1 MPIRV
6 TEPREGL
13 AWGVLWVV
21 LILVGVIV
29 AAGYF
34 GWYVPTI
41 RERAHGEHRSM
52 ETLPVNVLAQNLNM
66 AC

>member
-1 MPIRV
+1 MMPHRV
-6 TEPREGL
+6 AESQEGL

-34 GWYVPTI
+34 GWYVPTN
-41 RERAHGEHRSM
+41 RERAHSEHRSRT
-52 ETLPVNVLAQNLNM
+52 TLHVKVLA
-66 AC
+66 